1 MMTVKLIAATDQ
13 TEWDHQAEEIEK
25 KAKAGQ
31 LALFVKS
38 EYLGVRGS
46 SKGNKKRLKKGKR
59 KPKPTDVCHTCY
71 QKRHWSNNCPNVS
84 NERKIS
90 RKSGNF
96 AMDSLYLIGNYNI
109 GKIIMAVVGD
119 IETTSILLDCSATS
133 HIFTDQAQFISS
145 PIHMLL

>member
-46 SKGNKKRLKKGKR
+46 SKGNKK
-59 KPKPTDVCHTCY
+59 
-71 QKRHWSNNCPNVS
+71 
-84 NERKIS
+84 
-90 RKSGNF
+90 
-96 AMDSLYLIGNYNI
+96 
-109 GKIIMAVVGD
+109 
-119 IETTSILLDCSATS
+119 
-133 HIFTDQAQFISS
+133 
-145 PIHMLL
+145 